1 MTNEEIENY
10 LVERNFEVK
19 AEDCIYDIFNT
30 SPQITDSYYAHDTS
44 MMTVITPDQSFS
56 FKYILKKY

>member
-1 MTNEEIENY
+1 MSNEEIENY
-10 LVERNFEVK
+10 LVERNFEVD
-19 AEDCIYDIFNT
+19 AEKFIFDVFNT

-44 MMTVITPDQSFS
+44 MMTIITPDQSFS